1 MNSVILS
8 NEWLCTE
15 KAHGANFSAAV
26 AGDDQVHFAAR
37 SGLLTASDNF
47 YGYKSQ
53 GLDVYL
59 VPRILALRNSLVRD
73 GFVTANDTLVV
84 YGELCGGH
92 YPHPDIMAVA
102 GGVGPVQRGVWY
114 SPALVFI
121 AFDIAVVPVAADAAA
136 GDGRPEGDKARTAD
150 TALPTSHPRTRFLD
164 FDVARAASIAAD
176 LRFTQPLRRGT
187 LAHCL
192 YLDVR
197 FASKI
202 PAALGLPTLPAEHS
216 NWAEGLVVR
225 PVREPP
231 PESGRGLV
239 KRKIPEFSEKQ
250 YSHDHWRGARHGA
263 VRSRGGVGMSWT
275 EAETLL
281 RYEMLAAVNQQR
293 LDSVL
298 SKSARVDAADKAAC
312 RRLLHDFK
320 VDVTEALV
328 EDGLLQPATTE
339 HTPALQQL
347 AVRHAP
353 LHAELDAASRT
364 LITKFLRGVGRRC
377 PVLRVSTEHGCVAI
391 SPSG

>member
-1 MNSVILS
+1 MPPAWSRYPKIADSSAPIMSRALLS
-8 NEWLCTE
+8 TEWLCTE

-26 AGDDQVHFAAR
+26 ACDGQVHFAAR
-37 SGLLTASDNF
+37 SGLLAASDNF

-53 GLDVYL
+53 GLDAYL
-59 VPRILALRNSLVRD
+59 VPRVLALRTALVRD

-92 YPHPDIMAVA
+92 YPHPAVPAVA

-136 GDGRPEGDKARTAD
+136 GDGRLAD
-150 TALPTSHPRTRFLD
+150 MALSSSHQRTRFLD

-192 YLDVR
+192 DLDVR
-197 FASKI
+197 FASTI
-202 PAALGLPTLPAEHS
+202 PTTLGLPTLPAEHS

-231 PESGRGLV
+231 PDGGRGLV

-263 VRSRGGVGMSWT
+263 VSSRGSASMSWV

-312 RRLLHDFK
+312 LRLLHDFK
-320 VDVTEALV
+320 VDVAEALA

-339 HTPALQQL
+339 RNMPALQQL

-353 LHAELDAASRT
+353 LHAELEAASRT
-364 LITKFLRGVGRRC
+364 LITKFLRGVGAS
-377 PVLRVSTEHGCVAI
+377 LTG
-391 SPSG
+391 PSR

>member
-1 MNSVILS
+1 MSRALLS
-8 NEWLCTE
+8 TEWLCTE

-26 AGDDQVHFAAR
+26 ACDGQVHFAAR
-37 SGLLTASDNF
+37 SGLLAASDNF

-53 GLDVYL
+53 GLDAYL
-59 VPRILALRNSLVRD
+59 VPRVLALRTALVRD

-92 YPHPDIMAVA
+92 YPHPAVPAVA

-136 GDGRPEGDKARTAD
+136 GDGRLAD
-150 TALPTSHPRTRFLD
+150 MALSSSHQRTRFLD

-192 YLDVR
+192 DLDVR
-197 FASKI
+197 FASTI
-202 PAALGLPTLPAEHS
+202 PTTLGLPTLPAEHS

-231 PESGRGLV
+231 PDGGRGLV

-250 YSHDHWRGARHGA
+250 YSHNHWRGARHGA
-263 VRSRGGVGMSWT
+263 VSSRGSAGMSWVERPRARPEHAVALRGGFVQPSSAAYRPDRCGRDGRG
-275 EAETLL
+275 EARDRFRAHGACVPAELRLHHHDHRGWPRLRALHLL
-281 RYEMLAAVNQQR
+281 
-293 LDSVL
+293 VL
-298 SKSARVDAADKAAC
+298 S
-312 RRLLHDFK
+312 LL
-320 VDVTEALV
+320 
-328 EDGLLQPATTE
+328 
-339 HTPALQQL
+339 PALSL
-347 AVRHAP
+347 
-353 LHAELDAASRT
+353 
-364 LITKFLRGVGRRC
+364 G
-377 PVLRVSTEHGCVAI
+377 
-391 SPSG
+391 

>member
-1 MNSVILS
+1 M
-8 NEWLCTE
+8 
-15 KAHGANFSAAV
+15 
-26 AGDDQVHFAAR
+26 
-37 SGLLTASDNF
+37 
-47 YGYKSQ
+47 
-53 GLDVYL
+53 
-59 VPRILALRNSLVRD
+59 
-73 GFVTANDTLVV
+73 
-84 YGELCGGH
+84 
-92 YPHPDIMAVA
+92 
-102 GGVGPVQRGVWY
+102 QRGVWY

-136 GDGRPEGDKARTAD
+136 GDGRLAD
-150 TALPTSHPRTRFLD
+150 MALSSSHQRTRFLD

-192 YLDVR
+192 DLDVR
-197 FASKI
+197 FASTI
-202 PAALGLPTLPAEHS
+202 PTTLGLPTLPAEHS

-231 PESGRGLV
+231 PDGGRGLV

-263 VRSRGGVGMSWT
+263 VSSRGSAGMSWV

-320 VDVTEALV
+320 VDVAEALA

-339 HTPALQQL
+339 RNMPALQQL

-353 LHAELDAASRT
+353 LHAELEAASRT
-364 LITKFLRGVGRRC
+364 LITKFLRGIGAS
-377 PVLRVSTEHGCVAI
+377 LTG
-391 SPSG
+391 PSR